1 MVAMKLIRMFSA
13 FCALLY
19 RSVAEPIGRYMDY
32 WRLKFALWGKVRFN
46 SSVRIAPD
54 SAFEGANSI
63 GDCTYFAGSMGY
75 GTYAMQNCS
84 IEGRVG
90 RFCSIAAEVK
100 VARGTHPVTLP
111 YATTSPMFFSTRKQ
125 SATTFS
131 PIDRFDELKE
141 PVTIGN
147 DCWIG
152 QRALLVGGITVG
164 DGAVVMAGAVVTK
177 DVPPY
182 AIVGGVPAKV
192 IKYRYDDETI
202 AFLLKTRW
210 WDKPIDWLKENHA
223 LLCDIEAL
231 KNELQ

>member
-1 MVAMKLIRMFSA
+1 MKLLRLCKA
-13 FCALLY
+13 FCALLF
-19 RSVAEPIGRYMDY
+19 RSIADPITRHATY
-32 WRLKFALWGKVRFN
+32 WRLKFKHWGKVRFN
-46 SSVRIAPD
+46 SSVRIAPG
-54 SAFEGANSI
+54 STFEGANSI
-63 GDCTYFAGSMGY
+63 GDHTYFAGAMGY
-75 GTYAMQNCS
+75 GTYCMQDCH
-84 IEGRVG
+84 IEGNIG

-100 VARGTHPVTLP
+100 VARGTHPTTSP

-125 SATTFS
+125 TATTFT

-141 PVTIGN
+141 PIIIGN

-152 QRALLVGGITVG
+152 QRALIVGGITIG

-192 IKYRYDDETI
+192 VKYRYDDETI

-210 WDKPIDWLKENHA
+210 WDKPIEWLKANHA

-231 KNELQ
+231 KRELQ